1 MKYYILIDENN
12 KKAKLYKNQLKKK
25 LIKHSFDSQNFEYL
39 FIIGGD
45 GAFLHSASKYLFKD
59 IKIIFINAGTLGFY
73 SSYSNIKDINLK
85 NIENDKN
92 YNNLNLLEVLYK
104 NQSFYCINDFSYNSW
119 YAIKLDIHINNCLLE
134 TIKGNGILITTPI
147 GSTARNKSLNGPIIM
162 PNIPVIAITEIE
174 PVHNRFYSSLSSSI
188 ILSNNDVITIKPK
201 IFNDNVIIVDGII
214 HKLKDL
220 SEVKIK
226 HTTSKA
232 KLFINTKEKEW
243 IKKLNYSFRNENE
256 I

>member
-1 MKYYILIDENN
+1 MFCCSVATGYVGTNLIVNYSISERPFFVNIWMNIFSLVISLILMALEIT
-12 KKAKLYKNQLKKK
+12 
-25 LIKHSFDSQNFEYL
+25 L
-39 FIIGGD
+39 FVGVTSRFVFYGD
-45 GAFLHSASKYLFKD
+45 GAEAFF
-59 IKIIFINAGTLGFY
+59 IIFVYGLTILELILCTRKISKSLY
-73 SSYSNIKDINLK
+73 
-85 NIENDKN
+85 DKN
-92 YNNLNLLEVLYK
+92 DN
-104 NQSFYCINDFSYNSW
+104 
-119 YAIKLDIHINNCLLE
+119 
-134 TIKGNGILITTPI
+134 
-147 GSTARNKSLNGPIIM
+147 IIM
-162 PNIPVIAITEIE
+162 LVRPI
-174 PVHNRFYSSLSSSI
+174 RSSSI

-232 KLFINTKEKEW
+232 KLFINTNEKEW

>member
-25 LIKHSFDSQNFEYL
+25 LIKHCFDSHDFEYL

-45 GAFLHSASKYLFKD
+45 GSFLHSVSKYLFKD

-73 SSYSNIKDINLK
+73 SSCALIKDINLK
-85 NIENDKN
+85 NIENEKN
-92 YNNLNLLEVLYK
+92 YNYLDLLEVAYDK
-104 NQSFYCINDFSYNSW
+104 QVHYCINDFSYNSW
-119 YAIKLDIHINNCLLE
+119 YAIKLDVYINNSLLE
-134 TIKGNGILITTPI
+134 SIKGNGILVTTPI

-162 PNIPVIAITEIE
+162 PNLPVIALTEIE

-188 ILSNNDVITIKPK
+188 ILSNKDTITIKPK
-201 IFNDNVIIVDGII
+201 VFNDNVIIIDGII

-220 SEVKIK
+220 CEVKIK
-226 HTTSKA
+226 HSTSKA